1 MSYKIFQFSFG
12 DGYAGSAKMAVLSSK
27 ALIDK
32 GHQVKF
38 FVSKDSLTKKRALE
52 KGIPIV
58 ELDSKQKLSALVKEV
73 VENFAEEKPDFAV
86 AFHSQD
92 RKVVM
97 KLKTKFKKEIISIA
111 YRQNIS
117 LSTPLI
123 GAFIYNRHFDYMI
136 ACSRGVAESLIREG
150 IKKSKVRVIHNTTEI
165 PENISNISGKMIRNQ
180 FGLNDKIVLG
190 ISSWFHKE
198 RKGFDILFKAFSKLD
213 ERFVLLIIG
222 IPKENQKEVFE
233 YASTF
238 GLSEDKIIM
247 PGFIDNIYEYYKAMD
262 IFLLP
267 SRSEGFSLALL
278 EAAASGLPIIASNI
292 PGNDEFIEHKKNGL
306 LFNLSKPDELTQH
319 VITLAGNK
327 ILANQ
332 YGSLAEKNFFS
343 EFTLER
349 YAEKLNTFFD
359 DVYITSHNTKTSQ

>member
-1 MSYKIFQFSFG
+1 MKYNILQFSFG
-12 DGYAGSAKMAVLSSK
+12 DGYAGSAKMAILSSS
-27 ALIDK
+27 ALIENE
-32 GHQVKF
+32 HNVKL
-38 FVSKDSLTKKRALE
+38 FVSQDSLTKKRALE

-58 ELDSKQKLSALVKEV
+58 ELDSQKKISVLVKEIIKNLGEKKTDFV
-73 VENFAEEKPDFAV
+73 VAY
-86 AFHSQD
+86 HSQD

-97 KLKTKFKKEIISIA
+97 KLKSKLKKEIISVA

-123 GAFIYNRHFDYMI
+123 GALIYNKYFDFMI
-136 ACSRGVAESLIREG
+136 ACSRGVAQSLIKEG
-150 IKKSKVRVIHNTTEI
+150 IKKNKVFVIHNTSEI
-165 PENISNISGKMIRNQ
+165 IGNISEITGSKIRDEYN
-180 FGLNDKIVLG
+180 LNDKIVLG

-198 RKGFDILFKAFSKLD
+198 RKGFDILFDAFSKLD

-222 IPKENQKEVFE
+222 IPKENQKEVYE

-238 GLSEDKIIM
+238 SIDNKKIIM

-292 PGNDEFIEHKKNGL
+292 PGNDEFIEPGKNGL
-306 LFNLSKPDELTQH
+306 LFNISKPYELAQN
-319 VITLAGNK
+319 ILL
-327 ILANQ
+327 LANDNKLSSEL
-332 YGSLAEKNFFS
+332 GISAEESFIKDYN
-343 EFTLER
+343 LNR
-349 YAEKLNTFFD
+349 YAEKLNKFFD
-359 DVYITSHNTKTSQ
+359 EAYLSKKI

>member
-32 GHQVKF
+32 GHQVKL

-58 ELDSKQKLSALVKEV
+58 ELDSRQKLSLLLKEV
-73 VENFAEEKPDFAV
+73 MDNFEGEKPNFAV
-86 AFHSQD
+86 AFHSLD

-97 KLKTKFKKEIISIA
+97 KLKAKFKKEILSIA

-117 LSTPLI
+117 LSTPFI
-123 GAFIYNRHFDYMI
+123 GSLIYNRYFDYMI
-136 ACSRGVAESLIREG
+136 ACSRGVAKSLFKEG
-150 IKKSKVRVIHNTTEI
+150 IKKNKVHVIHNTTEI
-165 PENISNISGKMIRNQ
+165 TSDISTISGEKIRNQ
-180 FGLNDKIVLG
+180 FGIKDRIVLG

-222 IPKENQKEVFE
+222 IPKENQNEVFE

-238 GLSEDKIIM
+238 GIADYRIIM

-278 EAAASGLPIIASNI
+278 EAAASGLPIIVSNI
-292 PGNDEFIEHKKNGL
+292 PGNDEFIEHNKNGL
-306 LFNLSKPDELTQH
+306 LFNLSKPDELTQG
-319 VITLAGNK
+319 ILRLAGDSKLSNE
-327 ILANQ
+327 
-332 YGSLAEKNFFS
+332 YGISAQENFIQ

-349 YAEKLNTFFD
+349 YAEKLNTYFD
-359 DVYITSHNTKTSQ
+359 EAYSAWHKTKST

>member
-1 MSYKIFQFSFG
+1 MKYNILQFSFG
-12 DGYAGSAKMAVLSSK
+12 DGYAGSAKMAILSSS
-27 ALIDK
+27 ALIENE
-32 GHQVKF
+32 HNVKL
-38 FVSKDSLTKKRALE
+38 FVSQDSLTKKRALE

-58 ELDSKQKLSALVKEV
+58 ELDSQKKISVLVKEIIKNLGEKKTDFV
-73 VENFAEEKPDFAV
+73 VAY
-86 AFHSQD
+86 HSQD

-97 KLKTKFKKEIISIA
+97 KLKSKLKKEIISVA

-123 GAFIYNRHFDYMI
+123 GALIYNKYFDFMI
-136 ACSRGVAESLIREG
+136 ACSRGVAQSLIKEG
-150 IKKSKVRVIHNTTEI
+150 IKKNKVFVIHNTSEI
-165 PENISNISGKMIRNQ
+165 IGNISEITGSKIRDEYN
-180 FGLNDKIVLG
+180 LNDKIVLG

-198 RKGFDILFKAFSKLD
+198 RKGFDILFDAFSKLD

-222 IPKENQKEVFE
+222 IPKENQKEVYE

-238 GLSEDKIIM
+238 SIDNKKIIM

-292 PGNDEFIEHKKNGL
+292 PGNDEFIEPGKNGL
-306 LFNLSKPDELTQH
+306 LFNISKPDELTYDILQ
-319 VITLAGNK
+319 
-327 ILANQ
+327 LANDRK
-332 YGSLAEKNFFS
+332 LASEFGIAARDSFNENYTLSRYVEKLTNFFDEAYLS
-343 EFTLER
+343 
-349 YAEKLNTFFD
+349 K
-359 DVYITSHNTKTSQ
+359 KK